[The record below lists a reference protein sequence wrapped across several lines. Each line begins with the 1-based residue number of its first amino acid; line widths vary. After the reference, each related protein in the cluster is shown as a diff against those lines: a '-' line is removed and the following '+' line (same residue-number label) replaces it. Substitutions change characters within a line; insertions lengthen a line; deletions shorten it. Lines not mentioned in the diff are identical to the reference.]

1 MDEDIVWSAKIIH
14 LYEIAEIGRNDLSP
28 WTCVQGVTK
37 TGITDINEASQSIIS
52 TMKAFN
58 IEAEDS
64 ISIVDKFN
72 ETGNRYAISS
82 KGIGDALQRS
92 AAALAQAG
100 NDLNES
106 IGLIVGGNAVV
117 QDPDVVGK
125 KICPAA

>member
-28 WTCVQGVTK
+28 WTHVQGVTK

-72 ETGNRYAISS
+72 EVGKTIAP
-82 KGIGDALQRS
+82 
-92 AAALAQAG
+92 
-100 NDLNES
+100 DL
-106 IGLIVGGNAVV
+106 LYRLKAVGG
-117 QDPDVVGK
+117 
-125 KICPAA
+125 

>member
-1 MDEDIVWSAKIIH
+1 MFARLGYTLDEATSLADSANIYKNV
-14 LYEIAEIGRNDLSP
+14 GD
-28 WTCVQGVTK
+28 
-37 TGITDINEASQSIIS
+37 GITDINEASQSIIS